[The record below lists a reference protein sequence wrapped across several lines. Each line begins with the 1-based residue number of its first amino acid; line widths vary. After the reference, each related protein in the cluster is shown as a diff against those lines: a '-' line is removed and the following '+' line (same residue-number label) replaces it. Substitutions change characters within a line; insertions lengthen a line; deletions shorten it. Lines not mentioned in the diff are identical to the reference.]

1 MMQASSIRGMWS
13 IWGWMAHRNTSLGGR
28 RDDRDVLA
36 SWQEKVHGWSGRAS
50 TTTCFR
56 NIGGVGC
63 LHSHSW
69 MARIGPVSGTGVIV
83 GVPSGGVMERLIT
96 ELVGEDAADEVG
108 LSRRLEGTGDNGAG
122 TSG

>member
-1 MMQASSIRGMWS
+1 
-13 IWGWMAHRNTSLGGR
+13 
-28 RDDRDVLA
+28 
-36 SWQEKVHGWSGRAS
+36 
-50 TTTCFR
+50 
-56 NIGGVGC
+56 
-63 LHSHSW
+63 